1 VSTRIS
7 RRGFLKTGATVACAG
22 YFHTATAR
30 SADRVAAGPN
40 GRVQFAGIGVGGKGS
55 GDISQAAKL
64 GPVVAICDIDEN
76 HLNAKAN
83 EKARDTGEQHFL
95 SAKRYFDYRKLLD
108 EMHRDIDAVLVGTP
122 DHTHAP
128 AAIMAMKL
136 KKHAYVQKP
145 LCHTV
150 FEARRMREVAREYGV
165 QTQMGNQGSA
175 ANGLRRAVEL
185 VQAGVLG
192 QVTEAHVWTNRPAQY
207 WKQAPDITSRPP
219 EKPVPANVHWDEFLG
234 SAPVRPYG
242 EFERPGQGSRRGSSP
257 YHPSA
262 WRGWWD
268 FGTGA
273 MGDMACH
280 TANMPFR
287 ALKLGVPTSIVADA
301 TDLNQETY
309 PSSAR
314 VTYQFPA
321 RGEMGP
327 VKYVWYEG
335 KRDGKKLAPPDD
347 LVVKALGGDA
357 KERRGGKLVDSGS
370 ILVGT
375 KGILYAPGDDGA
387 QAYFSPAESFASL
400 QKREPKN
407 MPKNGKGDD
416 GMKIEWVEA
425 IKGGAAPYSNFDFAG
440 VMVEAILLGNV
451 AIRMSGTKLDW
462 DGPNL
467 KFTNSLE
474 ATTYVTKEYRKGFS
488 I

>member
-1 VSTRIS
+1 
-7 RRGFLKTGATVACAG
+7 
-22 YFHTATAR
+22 
-30 SADRVAAGPN
+30 
-40 GRVQFAGIGVGGKGS
+40 
-55 GDISQAAKL
+55 
-64 GPVVAICDIDEN
+64 
-76 HLNAKAN
+76 
-83 EKARDTGEQHFL
+83 
-95 SAKRYFDYRKLLD
+95 
-108 EMHRDIDAVLVGTP
+108 
-122 DHTHAP
+122 
-128 AAIMAMKL
+128 MKL

-207 WKQAPDITSRPP
+207 WKQAPDITGRPP
-219 EKPVPANVHWDEFLG
+219 EKPVPAHVHWDEFLG

-242 EFERPGQGSRRGSSP
+242 EFERPGQGGRRGSSP

-287 ALKLGVPTSIVADA
+287 ALKLGMPTSVVADA

-314 VTYQFPA
+314 VTYQFLA

-335 KRDGKKLAPPDD
+335 KRDGKKLVPPDD
-347 LVVKALGGDA
+347 LVAKALAGDA

-387 QAYFSPAESFASL
+387 QAFFSPAESFAAL
-400 QKREPKN
+400 QKREPET

-440 VMVEAILLGNV
+440 GMVEAILLGNV
-451 AIRMSGTKLDW
+451 AIRMNGTKLDW

-467 KFTNSLE
+467 KFTNSPE
-474 ATTYVTKEYRKGFS
+474 ATSYVTKEYRKGFS